1 MVSTGK
7 LRVGEAIINL
17 LAREY
22 ELATVFGIP
31 GVHNIELFRGLH
43 SSGIR
48 VVAPRHEQGAGFMAD
63 GWSIAT
69 GKPGVCALISGPG
82 LTNAI
87 TPIAQAYHDS
97 RPMLVLASTTPTN
110 ALGKKY
116 GPLHDL
122 DDQAAVVRSVT
133 AFSET
138 VIDPTQLPHLIERAW
153 NVFTSSRPR
162 PVHIAI
168 PTDVLEQF
176 VEPFTRVTITPKP
189 PRPSELDIQRAAQL
203 LVGAKRPMIIAGGGA
218 REAGDPLARI
228 AAAIDS
234 PIVLTGNAKGVV
246 PSGHP
251 LCAGASLVIP
261 RVQDE
266 IEQSDVVLVAG
277 SELSDADLYNGGRA
291 LDLSGKVIRIDIDA
305 EQLQRRTTPEIP
317 LHGDALVVLQ
327 ALDQELI
334 RLGVSLANSGSS
346 RATNL
351 RLSARAGVRQ
361 DLLPWIDAMEQIIP
375 KGTTVALDSTQLAY
389 AAHTV
394 MASETP
400 RSWLAPFGFGTL
412 GCALPMAIG
421 AAIADSS
428 KPVLAIVGDGGWL
441 FTVAE
446 MAAAIDEGVDIVVV
460 LWDNRGYA
468 QIRESFD
475 DVHAPRMGVDVSS
488 HDPTAIARGFG
499 WNAVDVTTIE
509 AFSIVLAEA
518 FEHRGAHFIRISV
531 S

>member
-1 MVSTGK
+1 M
-7 LRVGEAIINL
+7 RVGEAIIDL

-22 ELATVFGIP
+22 QVDTVFGIP

-43 SSGIR
+43 RSGLR

-82 LTNAI
+82 LTNAV

-97 RPMLVLASTTPTN
+97 RAMLVLASTTPTN
-110 ALGKKY
+110 ALGKKF

-122 DDQAAVVRSVT
+122 DDQSAVVRTIT

-138 VIDPTQLPHLIERAW
+138 VTDPAQLPLLLERAW

-168 PTDVLEQF
+168 PTDVLELF
-176 VEPFTRVTITPKP
+176 VDPFTRVTTNVAKP
-189 PRPSELDIQRAAQL
+189 VAQASDIQRAAQL
-203 LVGAKRPMIIAGGGA
+203 LAAAKRPMIIAGGGA
-218 REAGDPLARI
+218 LGAGELISNI
-228 AAAIDS
+228 ATAIDS
-234 PIVLTGNAKGVV
+234 PIVLTGNAKGEVA
-246 PSGHP
+246 STHP
-251 LCAGASLVIP
+251 LCVGSALVIP

-291 LDLSGKVIRIDIDA
+291 LQFTGKVIRIDIDS
-305 EQLQRRTTPEIP
+305 EQMQRRVLPEIS
-317 LHGDALVVLQ
+317 LLGDSSLTLSS
-327 ALDQELI
+327 LTQELKS
-334 RLGVSLANSGSS
+334 LGVSLSNSGSS

-361 DLLPWIDAMEQIIP
+361 DLLPWIDAMEQVIP
-375 KGTTVALDSTQLAY
+375 KRTMVAVDSTQLAY

-394 MASETP
+394 MACDSP

-421 AAIADSS
+421 AAIANPVT
-428 KPVLAIVGDGGWL
+428 PVLAIVGDGGWL

-499 WNAVDVTTIE
+499 WNAVDVTTVE
-509 AFSIVLAEA
+509 AFSIVLKEA

>member
-1 MVSTGK
+1 M
-7 LRVGEAIINL
+7 RVGEAIIDL
-17 LAREY
+17 LVREY
-22 ELATVFGIP
+22 GVDTVFGIP

-43 SSGIR
+43 ASGVR

-63 GWSIAT
+63 GWSIST
-69 GKPGVCALISGPG
+69 GRPGVCVLISGPG

-110 ALGKKY
+110 ALGKKF

-122 DDQAAVVRSVT
+122 DDQSGVVRSVT
-133 AFSET
+133 ALSET
-138 VIDPTQLPHLIERAW
+138 ITDASQLPAVLERAW
-153 NVFTSSRPR
+153 NIFSSGRPR

-176 VEPFTRVTITPKP
+176 VEPFIRTPINTP
-189 PRPSELDIQRAAQL
+189 PNAPQTSDIQRAAQML
-203 LVGAKRPMIIAGGGA
+203 AGSKRPIIVAGGGSL
-218 REAGDPLARI
+218 ECGELITRI
-228 AAAIDS
+228 AETIDS
-234 PIVLTGNAKGVV
+234 PIVLTGNAKGEV
-246 PSGHP
+246 PSTHK
-251 LCAGASLVIP
+251 LCVGSALVIP
-261 RVQDE
+261 RVQEE
-266 IEQSDVVLVAG
+266 IEQSDVVLVVG

-291 LDLSGKVIRIDIDA
+291 LSFSGKVIRIDIDA
-305 EQLQRRTTPEIP
+305 EQISRRVVPEIAIVASAK
-317 LHGDALVVLQ
+317 LALAQ
-327 ALDQELI
+327 IADELS
-334 RLGVSLANSGSS
+334 RLGVESSNSGES

-351 RLSARAGVRQ
+351 RLSARSGVRQ
-361 DLLPWIDAMEQIIP
+361 DLLPWIDAMEQAMP
-375 KGTTVALDSTQLAY
+375 EGTVVAVDSTQLAY

-394 MASETP
+394 MSCNSP

-421 AAIADSS
+421 AAIADSTKS
-428 KPVLAIVGDGGWL
+428 VLAIVGDGGWL

-446 MAAAIDEGVDIVVV
+446 MAAAIDEGVDMVLV

-475 DVHAPRMGVDVSS
+475 DVRAPRMGVDVSS
-488 HDPTAIARGFG
+488 HDPSAIARGFG
-499 WNAVDVTTIE
+499 WNAVDVTTVE
-509 AFSIVLAEA
+509 AFSIVLNEA

>member
-1 MVSTGK
+1 M
-7 LRVGEAIINL
+7 RVGEAIIDL
-17 LAREY
+17 LVREY
-22 ELATVFGIP
+22 QVDTVFGIP

-43 SSGIR
+43 RSGIR

-97 RPMLVLASTTPTN
+97 RPMLVLASTTPTS
-110 ALGKKY
+110 ALGKKF

-122 DDQAAVVRSVT
+122 DDQSAVVRTVT

-138 VIDPTQLPHLIERAW
+138 VTDPTKLSALIERAW

-176 VEPFTRVTITPKP
+176 VEPFTRVTTRTSLPVANE
-189 PRPSELDIQRAAQL
+189 SDIQRAAQL
-203 LVGAKRPMIIAGGGA
+203 LAGAQRPMIIAGGGA
-218 REAGDPLARI
+218 INAGDALARI
-228 AAAIDS
+228 ATAIDS

-246 PSGHP
+246 PSSHP
-251 LCAGASLVIP
+251 LCVGSALVIP

-291 LDLSGKVIRIDIDA
+291 LQFTGKVIRIDIDA
-305 EQLQRRTTPEIP
+305 EQMQRRTIP
-317 LHGDALVVLQ
+317 D
-327 ALDQELI
+327 
-334 RLGVSLANSGSS
+334 VSLLGDSRITLTALAQKLNVSSSNSGNV
-346 RATNL
+346 RATEL
-351 RLSARAGVRQ
+351 RKSARAGVRQ
-361 DLLPWIDAMEQIIP
+361 DLLPWIDAMEQVIP
-375 KGTTVALDSTQLAY
+375 KETTIALDSTQLAY

-394 MASETP
+394 MACDTP

-421 AAIADSS
+421 AAVADST

-446 MAAAIDEGVDIVVV
+446 MAAAIDEGVHMVMV

-488 HDPTAIARGFG
+488 HDPSAIARGFG
-499 WNAVDVTTIE
+499 WNAVDVATVD
-509 AFSIVLAEA
+509 AFSIELANA
-518 FEHRGAHFIRISV
+518 FKQRGAHFIRISV